1 MEKERI
7 LVFSDVHGD
16 SLAMGRIKAAAAKLN
31 INTLLSLGDLCP
43 DPLDPIWRGVIG
55 VRGNMDR
62 FYEYGDLPFPSKELI
77 INIFGRR
84 IIAVHGND
92 YPSIVPEKGDI
103 VLYGHTH
110 VAKAEGKN
118 GVYYCNPGS
127 PSRPRSSLGP
137 TFGVLD
143 EEGFSIL
150 SLLDF
155 KSISTLTFSSSQ

>member
-16 SLAMGRIKAAAAKLN
+16 ETAMMRIKEAEKELETN
-31 INTLLSLGDLCP
+31 MLLSLGDLCP
-43 DPLDPIWRGVIG
+43 DPYNPLWRGIVG

-62 FYEYGDLPFPSKELI
+62 FYEYGDLPFPPRELI
-77 INIFGRR
+77 LCQEGRR
-84 IIAVHGND
+84 IIAIHGHE
-92 YPSIVPEKGDI
+92 YPSITPERGDI

-110 VAKAEGKN
+110 VPKQEERE

-127 PSRPRSSLGP
+127 PSRPRSSSGP

-143 EEGFSIL
+143 NESFSL
-150 SLLDF
+150 FSLLDF
-155 KSISTLTFSSSQ
+155 KRISTLIFSSSQ

>member
-1 MEKERI
+1 MA
-7 LVFSDVHGD
+7 G
-16 SLAMGRIKAAAAKLN
+16 
-31 INTLLSLGDLCP
+31 LL
-43 DPLDPIWRGVIG
+43 
-55 VRGNMDR
+55 
-62 FYEYGDLPFPSKELI
+62 YKELI
-77 INIFGRR
+77 INKFGRR